1 MRRPRALTA
10 DTLFLVT
17 LSAAAIAA
25 CAKVGEDVF
34 SKETAPFDEPIRAW
48 MLARQSP
55 AGRRFFLVITN
66 VGSPTVIIPITA
78 GIAMWLRGRYGLEI
92 AGAVVLAPA
101 VSLALFVAVKQLYR
115 RKRPTGGETLHER
128 TYAFPSGHA
137 AASAA
142 IFGTLAYVLR
152 REGLLSRRAAAT
164 LGTLPTL
171 LIGSSRVYL
180 DVHWP
185 TDVLGGWSLGAL
197 VTAFSAGVYERVRA
211 DTRRH
216 GTPAPAP
223 ARGPLSTST
232 SKRP

>member
-1 MRRPRALTA
+1 MRRPRAITA
-10 DTLFLVT
+10 DTIFLVT

-25 CAKVGEDVF
+25 CAKIGEDVF

-48 MLARQSP
+48 MLARQSA
-55 AGRRFFLVITN
+55 AGQRIFLVITN
-66 VGSPTVIIPITA
+66 AGSPTVIIPITA
-78 GIAMWLRGRYGLEI
+78 GIALWLRGRYGLEI
-92 AGAVVLAPA
+92 AGAVVLAPT
-101 VSLALFVAVKQLYR
+101 VSLALFVAMKQLYR
-115 RKRPTGGETLHER
+115 RQRPAGGETLHER

-152 REGLLSRRAAAT
+152 REGLLSGRAAMM
-164 LGTLPTL
+164 LGTIPTL
-171 LIGSSRVYL
+171 LIGGSRVYL

-197 VTAFSAGVYERVRA
+197 VTAFSAAVYERMRA

-223 ARGPLSTST
+223 TRGPLAPGTP
-232 SKRP
+232 KRT